1 MNCAEEVAL
10 GQSAYLSRDLVKAR
24 LHFTR
29 AHGACHERKR
39 DTARKQD
46 GTDRSRANG
55 SSCPGQTGQS
65 VPVSRAAW
73 ISHA

>member
-29 AHGACHERKR
+29 AHGACHEDK
-39 DTARKQD
+39 ALH
-46 GTDRSRANG
+46 
-55 SSCPGQTGQS
+55 
-65 VPVSRAAW
+65 RAA
-73 ISHA
+73 HGGLCRVALRRGDVLEGMKQLMLFLLTPLFN